1 MRTFIINLKESTDR
15 RQYMINEM
23 KKTNLEY
30 EFFDAVNGRN
40 IRNIDE
46 IYLREDSFKKI
57 RKILTYGE
65 IGCAMSHLLIYKKM
79 IDENIEQALILED
92 DIIVSNDFKHVF
104 NELLKIKK
112 NNYVILLGQSD
123 PQLLKKIYR
132 QTVAPKYSLVKIFDS
147 GYGTYGYIIDN
158 AAARVIYSMNYPVL
172 YEADR
177 WNVFWKFIDIY
188 VLLPYIINYDKDSV
202 SMINSIESRTVKKAP
217 NQHPLIYIF
226 FRKSF
231 SLAKKIIRA
240 VINCCRIFIP

>member
-30 EFFDAVNGRN
+30 EFFDAVNGKN

-46 IYLREDSFKKI
+46 IYLREESFKKI

-92 DIIVSNDFKHVF
+92 DIIVSNDFKRIF
-104 NELLKIKK
+104 NE
-112 NNYVILLGQSD
+112 
-123 PQLLKKIYR
+123 LLKKIYR
-132 QTVAPKYSLVKIFDS
+132 QTVASKYSLVKIFDS

>member
-46 IYLREDSFKKI
+46 IYLREDSLKKI

-92 DIIVSNDFKHVF
+92 DIIVTQVGK
-104 NELLKIKK
+104 
-112 NNYVILLGQSD
+112 
-123 PQLLKKIYR
+123 
-132 QTVAPKYSLVKIFDS
+132 
-147 GYGTYGYIIDN
+147 
-158 AAARVIYSMNYPVL
+158 
-172 YEADR
+172 
-177 WNVFWKFIDIY
+177 
-188 VLLPYIINYDKDSV
+188 
-202 SMINSIESRTVKKAP
+202 
-217 NQHPLIYIF
+217 
-226 FRKSF
+226 
-231 SLAKKIIRA
+231 
-240 VINCCRIFIP
+240 